1 VTHIKLGVFTKPW
14 TDGIEAVADRMAY
27 LGVELIELP
36 IRPGYQVTPETV
48 NTTLPEA
55 VRVLAS
61 RSLSID
67 SVAAPLDETTII
79 ACGENGIPIL
89 RTMVMFDLGE
99 ASVAETIAR
108 ARARY
113 DALVPLL
120 DRTGVRIGVQNH
132 SGSAIG
138 SAIGLYHLI
147 ERYDPKHVCAILDMA
162 HCAVAGEPTDVCIDL
177 LWERMPGLVNFKSAF
192 RERINGPEEDEAVF
206 RTHWTTARHGAF
218 PWSCLVN
225 TLRRRN
231 FTGTFMLPAEYT
243 DPGGQPQRMGDD
255 VLPFLAADVAYLR
268 ALVNTAWSQ

>member
-1 VTHIKLGVFTKPW
+1 
-14 TDGIEAVADRMAY
+14 
-27 LGVELIELP
+27 
-36 IRPGYQVTPETV
+36 
-48 NTTLPEA
+48 
-55 VRVLAS
+55 
-61 RSLSID
+61 
-67 SVAAPLDETTII
+67 VAAPLDETTII

-177 LWERMPGLVNFKSAF
+177 LWERMPGLMNFKSAF

-206 RTHWTTARHGAF
+206 RTHWTTAGHGAF